1 MGKTKM
7 QKYIIKRYDDICNI
21 PVLREFCSQSDF
33 LNFGYWDEYTKNQRQ
48 ACENLMEKLLS
59 FIPTKSGTILDVACG
74 KGATTAYLLKYYPPE
89 NVIGIN
95 ISEKQL
101 ETARANAPRC
111 TFLLM
116 DASNLGFPDNS
127 FDNILCVEAAF
138 HFYTREKF
146 LQEAYRVLKQ
156 GGRLV
161 LSDILTTLEGE
172 RNTESRTEKNYVK
185 NLEEYKAI
193 FHRAGFNELEI
204 VDATEH
210 CWESHFWY
218 IVHYLHQK
226 LLFREINQDELGAY
240 LYHTYRRAFYI
251 EYYPLVSARKI

>member
-7 QKYIIKRYDDICNI
+7 QEYIIKRYDDICNTH
-21 PVLREFCSQSDF
+21 VLRDLCGQSDF

-48 ACENLMEKLLS
+48 ASENLMEKLLS
-59 FIPTKSGTILDVACG
+59 FIPTKRGTILDVACG

-89 NVIGIN
+89 NITGIN

-116 DASNLGFPDNS
+116 DAANLGFSDSS

-146 LQEAYRVLKQ
+146 LREAYRVLKQ

-161 LSDILTTLEGE
+161 LSDILMTLEGE

-185 NLEEYKAI
+185 NLEEYRSV
-193 FHRAGFNELEI
+193 FHRAGFSELEI

-210 CWESHFWY
+210 CWKSHFWY
-218 IVHYLHQK
+218 IVRYFHQK
-226 LLFREINQDELGAY
+226 LLFKEISRDELGAY
-240 LYHTYRRAFYI
+240 LYHTYRRTFYI